1 MQSDTS
7 GQLNEQNQ
15 SAEQNQQRFESDT
28 KKVMRRHLSDKDHVI
43 TEEEIASIRVGM
55 TPPSDDV

>member
-43 TEEEIASIRVGM
+43 TEEEIASIREGVI
-55 TPPSDDV
+55 PPSDDV